1 MPPPEVTWGPERGPC
16 AQPVLFTAFTAAS
29 SSWVTSSHGPLPTE
43 AGTLPVGPRKYLKE
57 HPRANRQ
64 IPTKLRCA
72 KDHSAKVWG
81 GGDSKEAAMHPQM
94 TLGARA
100 PGNSPALSLDT
111 PGLQRP

>member
-1 MPPPEVTWGPERGPC
+1 M
-16 AQPVLFTAFTAAS
+16 
-29 SSWVTSSHGPLPTE
+29 
-43 AGTLPVGPRKYLKE
+43 GPRKYLKE
-57 HPRANRQ
+57 PPRANRQ

-81 GGDSKEAAMHPQM
+81 RRNSKEAGVRPQM

-111 PGLQRP
+111 PGLRRP